1 VEIIIFFC
9 LTRMNFVSA
18 LLPQLILKKSP
29 HSRQINERETGSVA
43 DQKSSAGFVMD
54 RKEALDLNLYFSII
68 ILAGRL
74 L

>member
-1 VEIIIFFC
+1 
-9 LTRMNFVSA
+9 
-18 LLPQLILKKSP
+18 
-29 HSRQINERETGSVA
+29 VA

-54 RKEALDLNLYFSII
+54 RKEALGLNLYFSII